1 MYFSNVFDIV
11 SQVRNSMETKTEQS
25 FELLEVRN
33 KSKLLQKYIHAL
45 QMNLQFIVT
54 LVEGYI
60 PVVIGSKA
68 IMHECKKKIYHE
80 LRYYQNLRYIFANI
94 SWMKKKSISPMLTA
108 YLKLD

>member
-1 MYFSNVFDIV
+1 
-11 SQVRNSMETKTEQS
+11 METKTEQS

-68 IMHECKKKIYHE
+68 IMHECKKRIAILSKFAIYFC
-80 LRYYQNLRYIFANI
+80 RYIVDEN
-94 SWMKKKSISPMLTA
+94 KNRYRPCLLHT
-108 YLKLD
+108 

>member
-1 MYFSNVFDIV
+1 M

-33 KSKLLQKYIHAL
+33 KSKLLQKYIHGL

-68 IMHECKKKIYHE
+68 IMHECKKRIAISKFAIYFW
-80 LRYYQNLRYIFANI
+80 RYIVDE
-94 SWMKKKSISPMLTA
+94 KKIDIAQTPMLTA

>member
-1 MYFSNVFDIV
+1 M

-25 FELLEVRN
+25 FELSEVRN

-45 QMNLQFIVT
+45 QINLQFIVT

-68 IMHECKKKIYHE
+68 IMHECKKKNCDIIKIRDIFLPIY
-80 LRYYQNLRYIFANI
+80 RG
-94 SWMKKKSISPMLTA
+94 
-108 YLKLD
+108 

>member
-1 MYFSNVFDIV
+1 M

-33 KSKLLQKYIHAL
+33 KSKLHVLQKYIHAL

-68 IMHECKKKIYHE
+68 IMHECKKE
-80 LRYYQNLRYIFANI
+80 LRYYQNSRYIFADI
-94 SWMKKKSISPMLTA
+94 SWMKTKSISPMLTA

>member
-1 MYFSNVFDIV
+1 M

-68 IMHECKKKIYHE
+68 IMHECKKRIAILSKFAIYFC
-80 LRYYQNLRYIFANI
+80 RYI
-94 SWMKKKSISPMLTA
+94 MDEKKSISPMLTA

>member
-1 MYFSNVFDIV
+1 M

-68 IMHECKKKIYHE
+68 IMHECKQIIAILSKFA
-80 LRYYQNLRYIFANI
+80 RNFCRYIVDE
-94 SWMKKKSISPMLTA
+94 KKNRYRPCLLHT
-108 YLKLD
+108 

>member
-1 MYFSNVFDIV
+1 
-11 SQVRNSMETKTEQS
+11 METKTELS
-25 FELLEVRN
+25 FELLEMRH

-68 IMHECKKKIYHE
+68 IVHECKKRIAILSKFAIYFCQYIVDEKKIDIA
-80 LRYYQNLRYIFANI
+80 Q
-94 SWMKKKSISPMLTA
+94 A
-108 YLKLD
+108 YCILET

>member
-1 MYFSNVFDIV
+1 
-11 SQVRNSMETKTEQS
+11 METKTEQS

-68 IMHECKKKIYHE
+68 IMHECKNKE
-80 LRYYQNLRYIFANI
+80 LRYYQNSRYIFADI
-94 SWMKKKSISPMLTA
+94 SWMKTKLISPMLTA

>member
-1 MYFSNVFDIV
+1 
-11 SQVRNSMETKTEQS
+11 METKTEQS
-25 FELLEVRN
+25 FDLLEVRN

-68 IMHECKKKIYHE
+68 IMHECKKRIAILSKFAIYFC
-80 LRYYQNLRYIFANI
+80 RYIVDEQKIDIAH
-94 SWMKKKSISPMLTA
+94 A
-108 YLKLD
+108 YCILET

>member
-1 MYFSNVFDIV
+1 M
-11 SQVRNSMETKTEQS
+11 SQVKNSMETKTEQS
-25 FELLEVRN
+25 FELLEMRN

-45 QMNLQFIVT
+45 QMNLQFTVT

-68 IMHECKKKIYHE
+68 IMHGCQKE
-80 LRYYQNLRYIFANI
+80 LRYYQKSRYMLADI
-94 SWMKKKSISPMLTA
+94 SWMKTKSISPKLTA

>member
-1 MYFSNVFDIV
+1 
-11 SQVRNSMETKTEQS
+11 METKTEQS

-33 KSKLLQKYIHAL
+33 KSKLLQKYIHGL

-68 IMHECKKKIYHE
+68 IMHERKKRIAISKFAIYFWRYIVDEKKIDIA
-80 LRYYQNLRYIFANI
+80 Q
-94 SWMKKKSISPMLTA
+94 MPMLTA

>member
-1 MYFSNVFDIV
+1 M

-68 IMHECKKKIYHE
+68 IMHECKKRIAILSKFAIYF
-80 LRYYQNLRYIFANI
+80 YRYIVDE
-94 SWMKKKSISPMLTA
+94 KKIDIAHA
-108 YLKLD
+108 YCILET

>member
-1 MYFSNVFDIV
+1 
-11 SQVRNSMETKTEQS
+11 METKTEQS

-60 PVVIGSKA
+60 PVVIGSKS
-68 IMHECKKKIYHE
+68 IMHECKQRIAILSKFAIY
-80 LRYYQNLRYIFANI
+80 FNI
-94 SWMKKKSISPMLTA
+94 ITRNDLFEIVTSILTSMINI
-108 YLKLD
+108 

>member
-1 MYFSNVFDIV
+1 M

-33 KSKLLQKYIHAL
+33 KSKLLEKYIHAL

-68 IMHECKKKIYHE
+68 IMHECKKE
-80 LRYYQNLRYIFANI
+80 LRYYQHSRYIFADI
-94 SWMKKKSISPMLTA
+94 SWMKTKIDIAHA
-108 YLKLD
+108 YCILET